1 MGKHSTAVKLLLAA
15 SLALVSISWAGFRT
29 SSELV
34 SDMGF
39 GYNLGNT
46 LEVPVE
52 SGGVTGWGNTF
63 PTQELF
69 DSVAAAGFSSVRLP
83 TAWYSHSTV
92 SGSGSSATCTID
104 ANWLDS
110 IADAVDMCRKAGL
123 YVVLNSHWDTGWL
136 EDNVFSSSDTAAIRT
151 IQSQVWTQIA
161 TKFANYSD
169 SLLFAGANE
178 PGVNDSRLSGG
189 AEVGD
194 YDGDGQVDFNAE
206 RAEIL
211 QRYQQAFIDAVRG
224 VSGNEQRTL
233 IIQVPRTNYSFYDT
247 LALALPTDKTNGN
260 YSYMMT
266 EFHYYPYNFS
276 LMEEDATWDNA
287 FYYLGEENL
296 STDDTDHNAPT
307 AANEWL
313 SPDYMKAMLDTAAS
327 KTSALGMPAIIGE
340 FGAIKRTA
348 KSYGLDST
356 NLRKHLNSRAY
367 FYNLVAAKAKD
378 EGMVPFLWD
387 TGNEGSGNMTV
398 IRRQTTDSVGQVFDY
413 EVLNA
418 MRRAYGLSEIDGNSS
433 DALVEKVGDTTNYA
447 IYTEIQSENN
457 VDSSSTTTIRVTPD
471 YTDWSSYEYI
481 TVVMLL
487 YGSSVTCEAA
497 DYGYA
502 SADFFLMSGNWV
514 WSQYHL
520 TSETSDSSFVT
531 YTFKISDLSGET
543 ISDQSNIN
551 AIGVNVYSS
560 CWEGI
565 VMVDGVYLSG
575 SSGTTLDTAAAFSDL
590 ITLEGNASNT
600 QLVAVGGVLDSSV
613 LGETIEAGADT
624 TNYAVIT
631 EVANVDTNTYTLMG
645 FNPSITD
652 WTAYDSVAVVMLLY
666 GSTTCSESGTY
677 GWTSTSLSTLSG
689 SNYDWAGNDF
699 TSSSTDSS
707 YVTYTFPIDTLDI
720 SDKSAVYY
728 TAINLY
734 SQCFDGVLAVD
745 GFYLIKA
752 DGTVDTLN
760 AFSSADAIEVEGDAS
775 NTQVVSVADGSVKVP
790 IKPSVAAVSSK
801 IRLSLHDGLITAV
814 FESSSSKNATVM
826 LTNSLGQVVSKKS
839 FRTSVGANTV
849 NLTTPFRG
857 AGYLVIK
864 NGSSQSAVPI
874 RIRQ

>member
-1 MGKHSTAVKLLLAA
+1 MGKHSTVAKLLLAA
-15 SLALVSISWAGFRT
+15 SLAFVSISWAAFRT

-46 LEVPVE
+46 LEVPTT

-69 DSVAAAGFSSVRLP
+69 DSIAAVGFSSVRLP
-83 TAWYSHSTV
+83 TAWYSHSTI

-104 ANWLDS
+104 SKWLDS
-110 IADAVDMCRKAGL
+110 IADVVDMCLKNDL

-136 EDNVFSSSDTAAIRT
+136 EDNVFASSDTAAIRT
-151 IQSQVWTQIA
+151 IQAQIWTQIA
-161 TKFANYSD
+161 TKFASYD
-169 SLLFAGANE
+169 EHLLFAGANE
-178 PGVNDSRLSGG
+178 PGVNDEWISTGSDG
-189 AEVGD
+189 GD
-194 YDGDGQVDFNAE
+194 YDGDGQVDFNEA
-206 RAEIL
+206 RAQIL

-233 IIQVPRTNYSFYDT
+233 IIQVPRTDYSFYDT
-247 LALALPTDKTNGN
+247 LALALPTDKTNGD

-276 LMEEDATWDNA
+276 LMEEDASWGYMY
-287 FYYLGEENL
+287 FYLGEENL
-296 STDDTDHNAPT
+296 SEDDTLHNAPT

-348 KSYGLDST
+348 KSYGLDSA
-356 NLRKHLNSRAY
+356 NLEKHLNSRAY
-367 FYNLVAAKAKD
+367 FYNLVATQAKS
-378 EGMVPFLWD
+378 GSMVPFLWD
-387 TGNEGSGNMTV
+387 TGDEGSGNMTV
-398 IRRQTTDSVGQVFDY
+398 IRRQTTDSVGQIFDY

-418 MRRAYGLSEIDGNSS
+418 MRTAYGLSELDGNSI
-433 DALVEKVGDTTNYA
+433 DALVEKVADTTNYA
-447 IYTEIQSENN
+447 IYTEISSSNN
-457 VDSSSTTTIRVTPD
+457 SDSSSTTTIRVTPD
-471 YTDWSSYEYI
+471 YTDWSDYDYI

-487 YGSSVTCEAA
+487 YGSSVECDATE
-497 DYGYA
+497 YGWA
-502 SADFFLMSGNWV
+502 SADFFLMSGDWI
-514 WSQYHL
+514 WSQYNL
-520 TSETSDSSFVT
+520 TTDYGDSTFVT

-551 AIGVNVYSS
+551 AIGVNVYSQ
-560 CWEGI
+560 CWEG
-565 VMVDGVYLSG
+565 VVLVDGVYLS
-575 SSGTTLDTAAAFSDL
+575 SSSSSSLDTAAAFSDL

-600 QLVAVGGVLDSSV
+600 KLVAVGSVIDSDVVES
-613 LGETIEAGADT
+613 ASDT
-624 TNYAVIT
+624 TNYAIIT
-631 EVANVDTNTYTLMG
+631 EVADVDTSTYTLMG
-645 FNPSITD
+645 FSPSITD

-666 GSTTCSESGTY
+666 GSTTCSSSGY

-689 SNYDWAGNDF
+689 SSYSWGADNF
-699 TSSSTDSS
+699 ESSNSDSS
-707 YVTYTFPIDTLDI
+707 YVTYTFPIDTLTI
-720 SDKSAVYY
+720 TDKSAVYY

-745 GFYLIKA
+745 GFYLIKS

-760 AFSSADAIEVEGDAS
+760 AFSSLSTVELEGDTA

-790 IKPSVAAVSSK
+790 IKSAVASVSNK
-801 IRLSLHDGLITAV
+801 IQLNLHDGLITAV
-814 FESSSSKNATVM
+814 FESSTSRNATVM
-826 LTNSLGQVVSKKS
+826 LTNSLGQVVSKKT
-839 FRTSVGANTV
+839 FKTSVGANTV
-849 NLTTPFRG
+849 NLATPFRG
-857 AGYLVIK
+857 AGYLIIK

-874 RIRQ
+874 KIKQ